1 MTYLFCDQDVA
12 RAVEVAFKYRHF
24 FRKDIIIDLIVYR
37 RWYAYVP
44 RNVMTKI
51 VAHVLIR
58 GHNELD
64 EPAFTQPLMYE
75 KIRSRQSP
83 PTLYE
88 AQLLVGIH

>member
-1 MTYLFCDQDVA
+1 MVGVCSSQRYERVFIHM
-12 RAVEVAFKYRHF
+12 F
-24 FRKDIIIDLIVYR
+24 
-37 RWYAYVP
+37 
-44 RNVMTKI
+44 
-51 VAHVLIR
+51 IR

-88 AQLLVGIH
+88 AQLLVGIQ